1 MKIKLIGLGK
11 MGANIALNLK
21 DHHHE
26 VKGYDLNEEARRN
39 LESLGISTTQSLV
52 DLLEREGQ
60 EKLIVLLF
68 IPNQIVDKVID
79 QIEGLLQVDDIII
92 DGGNSNFN
100 VSIKRYQHL
109 KSKGIEFI
117 DMGTS
122 GGVLGARNG
131 ACTMVGGNKDVV
143 IEIEQLFK
151 DISVKDGYTYTG
163 KPGSGHFVKMVHNG
177 IEYGMMQAIGEG
189 FDMLEA
195 SPFELDYEKI
205 ASMWNHG
212 SIIESALIGYIHQAF
227 SVDPKLTDIEGK
239 IDDSGEGMWMIEEA
253 LKYKVSLPVITQALF
268 ARYKSKDNDLF
279 GEKVVA
285 AMRKEFGGH
294 SVYKKS

>member
-21 DHHHE
+21 DHNHD
-26 VKGYDLNEEARRN
+26 VKGYDLNEEARKN
-39 LESLGISTTQSLV
+39 LESLGISTTSSLSN
-52 DLLEREGQ
+52 LLTREN
-60 EKLIVLLF
+60 EESLIVLLF

-79 QIEGLLQVDDIII
+79 QIESMLKEGDVVI

-100 VSIKRYQHL
+100 ISIKRYQHL

-131 ACTMVGGNKDVV
+131 ACTMVGGNKEVV
-143 IEIEQLFK
+143 SKIEQLFI

-163 KPGSGHFVKMVHNG
+163 KPGSGHFVKMIHNG

-195 SPFELDYEKI
+195 SPFELDYERI

-227 SVDPKLTDIEGK
+227 SVDPMLNDIEGK

-268 ARYKSKDNDLF
+268 ARYKSKDNNLF

-285 AMRKEFGGH
+285 AMRREFGGH

>member
-11 MGANIALNLK
+11 MGSNIALNLK
-21 DHHHE
+21 DHNHE
-26 VKGYDLNEEARRN
+26 VKGYDLNEEARKN
-39 LESLGISTTQSLV
+39 LESLGISTTSSLSN
-52 DLLEREGQ
+52 LLAREN
-60 EKLIVLLF
+60 EESLIVLLF

-79 QIEGLLQVDDIII
+79 QIESMLKEGDVVI

-100 VSIKRYQHL
+100 ISIKRYQHL
-109 KSKGIEFI
+109 KSNGIEFI

-131 ACTMVGGNKDVV
+131 ACTMVGGNKEVV
-143 IEIEQLFK
+143 TQIEQLFI

-163 KPGSGHFVKMVHNG
+163 KPGSGHFVKMIHNG

-195 SPFELDYEKI
+195 SPFELDYERI
-205 ASMWNHG
+205 SSMWNHG

-227 SVDPKLTDIEGK
+227 SVDPMLKDIEGK

-268 ARYKSKDNDLF
+268 ARYKSKDNELF

>member
-11 MGANIALNLK
+11 MGANIALNLI
-21 DHHHE
+21 DHNHL
-26 VKGYDLNEEARRN
+26 VTGYDVSEDARAKSK
-39 LESLGISTTQSLV
+39 LLGIENTDSLV
-52 DLLEREGQ
+52 KLLTRDEN

-79 QIEGLLQVDDIII
+79 QLLPCLQKGDIVI

-100 VSIKRYQHL
+100 ISIKRYHHL
-109 KSKGIEFI
+109 KGNGIEFI

-122 GGVLGARNG
+122 GGMSGARHG
-131 ACTMVGGNKDVV
+131 ASIMVGGNKQVV
-143 IEIEQLFK
+143 SQLEPLFR
-151 DISVKDGYTYTG
+151 DLAVEDGYAYTG

-205 ASMWNHG
+205 SCMWNHG
-212 SIIESALIGYIHQAF
+212 SIIESTLMGYIHQAF
-227 SVDPKLTDIEGK
+227 KVDPQLHDIEGR

-268 ARYKSKDNDLF
+268 TRYKSKDEHLF

-285 AMRKEFGGH
+285 AIRKEFGGH
-294 SVYKKS
+294 AVYKKS

>member
-11 MGANIALNLK
+11 MGSNIALNLK
-21 DHHHE
+21 DHNHE
-26 VKGYDLNEEARRN
+26 VKGYDLNEEARKN
-39 LESLGISTTQSLV
+39 LESLGISTTSSLSN
-52 DLLEREGQ
+52 LLAREN
-60 EKLIVLLF
+60 EESLIVLLF

-79 QIEGLLQVDDIII
+79 QIESMLKEGDVVI

-100 VSIKRYQHL
+100 ISIKRYQHL
-109 KSKGIEFI
+109 KSNGIEFI

-131 ACTMVGGNKDVV
+131 ACTMVGGNKEVV
-143 IEIEQLFK
+143 AQIEQLFI

-163 KPGSGHFVKMVHNG
+163 KPGSGHFVKMIHNG

-195 SPFELDYEKI
+195 SPFELDYERI
-205 ASMWNHG
+205 SSMWNHG

-227 SVDPKLTDIEGK
+227 SVDPMLKDIEGK

-268 ARYKSKDNDLF
+268 ARYKSKDNELF